1 MIVFL
6 CTYKIGPDHLRYFV
20 HRKILRPKNVARRTR
35 SLMKESTP
43 HSMLGRK
50 RIGILMKNSILIRL
64 WDSNC
69 RAVRAVDDERVRLL
83 PKNRR
88 FLVHGTDNQKP
99 ECVQIHPK
107 ESCTCPGNRLCW
119 HILVVRLSIGKNDMR
134 PKRNPN
140 ITLLR
145 NDAWEKT

>member
-1 MIVFL
+1 
-6 CTYKIGPDHLRYFV
+6 
-20 HRKILRPKNVARRTR
+20 
-35 SLMKESTP
+35 MKESTP

-50 RIGILMKNSILIRL
+50 RIGILMTNSILIRL

-119 HILVVRLSIGKNDMR
+119 HILAVRLSIGKNDMR